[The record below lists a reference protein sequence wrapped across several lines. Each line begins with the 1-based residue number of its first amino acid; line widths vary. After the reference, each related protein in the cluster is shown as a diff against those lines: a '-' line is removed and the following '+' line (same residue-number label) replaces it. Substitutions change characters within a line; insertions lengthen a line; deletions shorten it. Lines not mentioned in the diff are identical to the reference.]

1 MRKIVPLQ
9 AELRPALPNVYGA
22 KDYCDFREILTQIEV
37 ILTQSKMEDDL
48 ISKALLKHVTEHSID
63 QASYLKSKKSDRL
76 YKNLQFALR
85 CNIARHLTG
94 ESYRKFSI
102 RLSDSTLLQWF
113 TMINGFSNR
122 KAISKSTMERFEKMF
137 EEQDIMVSITSMIS
151 NFSNIDIAKS
161 CGLEKPIETD
171 VVYADC
177 TCIKANIHF
186 PVDWI
191 LLRDAVKSLLSAI
204 MTIRRQG
211 LKNRMAEPSE
221 ILREMNN
228 LCIKMTHARRKIDS
242 KKSRKTI
249 FRQMKKLTRRIE
261 LHARRYRELLL
272 NNSDKTCWSEK
283 KIHQVISRID
293 NILTK
298 LPAAI
303 KQAHERII
311 GQRIV
316 KSKDKILS
324 FYDQDAHVIVRGKSG
339 SEVEFGQSMLLVE
352 QGDGLIIDWELFLD
366 KTPSDCHL
374 VKPIINRL
382 ESNYGAVKSIVG
394 DRAFSSK
401 DNEKHLEEKKIDNG
415 LCPKSPFKL
424 KESLKDKNFARLQK
438 RRSQTESRIGIFK
451 NVFLGNPLRSRM
463 SINKKIAINWC
474 VLTHNLWVLARK
486 SILHKSSLSQQAA

>member
-293 NILTK
+293 NILT
-298 LPAAI
+298 
-303 KQAHERII
+303 
-311 GQRIV
+311 
-316 KSKDKILS
+316 
-324 FYDQDAHVIVRGKSG
+324 
-339 SEVEFGQSMLLVE
+339 
-352 QGDGLIIDWELFLD
+352 
-366 KTPSDCHL
+366 
-374 VKPIINRL
+374 
-382 ESNYGAVKSIVG
+382 
-394 DRAFSSK
+394 
-401 DNEKHLEEKKIDNG
+401 
-415 LCPKSPFKL
+415 
-424 KESLKDKNFARLQK
+424 
-438 RRSQTESRIGIFK
+438 
-451 NVFLGNPLRSRM
+451 
-463 SINKKIAINWC
+463 
-474 VLTHNLWVLARK
+474 
-486 SILHKSSLSQQAA
+486 